1 MTIFMLQAVS
11 KWDILNLTWRLPMP
25 VWLHVAVIETVEILF
40 LSAALYCVHR
50 AQKSRIYPALWQ
62 LLIFLVVSDS
72 ILAIDA
78 ISHGLGLI
86 SRVHGSYI
94 YFYTYWA
101 SYAIQAIL
109 IIRVLHEMFRHA
121 LRSMPGMQKL
131 GRPVFFWAVAVS
143 VILATASGMTS
154 HGNGMDILLAS
165 AQVLIRSQ
173 SVLAL
178 CLLTFLAFASH
189 TLGVSFRSRIFGV
202 TFGFAAMALN
212 DLVISALAEHMTSL
226 VGTINLVHEI
236 VYLAAVA
243 LWAGYFLQPE
253 PARRLVTMPATS
265 PLMRWNDVAQ
275 TLGNPAGQIAVSY
288 PPSFMTDVFDL
299 VNNVMEPAG
308 WPREAIANSPPG
320 PVAS

>member
-1 MTIFMLQAVS
+1 MA
-11 KWDILNLTWRLPMP
+11 
-25 VWLHVAVIETVEILF
+25 VWLHVVIIGLIEISF
-40 LSAALYCVHR
+40 LSAAIYCVHR
-50 AQKSRIYPALWQ
+50 AQKNRIYPAFWQ

-72 ILAIDA
+72 IMVADA
-78 ISHGLGLI
+78 MGNGLGLI
-86 SRVHGSYI
+86 SHVHASYV
-94 YFYTYWA
+94 YSYTYWI
-101 SYAIQAIL
+101 SFGIQAIL

-143 VILATASGMTS
+143 VILATASSVNTR
-154 HGNGMDILLAS
+154 GNGMEILLVS
-165 AQVLIRSQ
+165 VQVLLRSQ

-212 DLVISALAEHMTSL
+212 DLVLSAFAQHVTSL
-226 VGTINLVHEI
+226 ASTIELVHEI
-236 VYLAAVA
+236 VYLAAIA

-253 PARRLVTMPATS
+253 PARRLVTMPSTS
-265 PLMRWNDVAQ
+265 PLIRWNDVAQ
-275 TLGNPAGQIAVSY
+275 TLGNPAGQVAISY

-299 VNNVMEPAG
+299 VNTVMEPAG
-308 WPREAIANSPPG
+308 WPREAVAASPPG
-320 PVAS
+320 PMAS